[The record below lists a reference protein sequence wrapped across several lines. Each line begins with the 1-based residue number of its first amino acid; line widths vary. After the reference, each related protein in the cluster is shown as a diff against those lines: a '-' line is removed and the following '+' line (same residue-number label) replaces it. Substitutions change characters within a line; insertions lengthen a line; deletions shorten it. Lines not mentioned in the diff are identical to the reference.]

1 MTVGKS
7 SVHALG
13 NVWSGVKISTKMGAG
28 DLRDTTSDVVSYKY
42 VKQKSHVLT
51 IMCRY
56 GEDHGKITEQSFNM
70 AADAAIG
77 GFNTFQ
83 LVSLVTGTIPSPSLF
98 PICLSLTRCLHLFRA
113 KDVAKACN

>member
-1 MTVGKS
+1 MSATMTVGKS

-51 IMCRY
+51 IMCISDM
-56 GEDHGKITEQSFNM
+56 EKIM
-70 AADAAIG
+70 AKLLNNHLIWRLM
-77 GFNTFQ
+77 Q
-83 LVSLVTGTIPSPSLF
+83 RLVASTPSSL
-98 PICLSLTRCLHLFRA
+98 CH
-113 KDVAKACN
+113 